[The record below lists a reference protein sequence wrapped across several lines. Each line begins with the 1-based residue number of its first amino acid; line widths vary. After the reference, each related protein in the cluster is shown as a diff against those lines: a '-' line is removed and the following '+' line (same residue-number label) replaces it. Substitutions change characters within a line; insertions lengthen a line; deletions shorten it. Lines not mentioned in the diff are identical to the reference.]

1 MSSAASAASAAKSAA
16 ATAQT
21 TADSAKSAAA
31 ALKPLYTIHDIS
43 VAWTCAS
50 GSTSP
55 ASFAA
60 PSKAG
65 YDYIGPVYAYSGV
78 GGVDIVAMHTS
89 ELTVRNHRSS
99 SASGTAKARLLYIRS

>member
-1 MSSAASAASAAKSAA
+1 MSNAASAASAAKSAA
-16 ATAQT
+16 AAAQT

-31 ALKPLYTIHDIS
+31 ALKPLYAIHDMS

-50 GSTSP
+50 GSTSN
-55 ASFAA
+55 AQFTA

-65 YDYIGPVYAYSGV
+65 YAYSGV

>member
-1 MSSAASAASAAKSAA
+1 MPP
-16 ATAQT
+16 
-21 TADSAKSAAA
+21 TADSAKSATA
-31 ALKPLYTIHDIS
+31 ALKPLYAIHDMS

-50 GSTSP
+50 GSTSNAP
-55 ASFAA
+55 FTA

-65 YDYIGPVYAYSGV
+65 YAYIGPMYAYSGV

>member
-1 MSSAASAASAAKSAA
+1 MSSAASTASAAKSAA
-16 ATAQT
+16 AAAQT

-31 ALKPLYTIHDIS
+31 ALKPLYAIHDMS

-50 GSTSP
+50 GNTSP
-55 ASFAA
+55 APFTA

-65 YDYIGPVYAYSGV
+65 YAYIGPMYAYSGV

-89 ELTVRNHRSS
+89 ELTVRNPRSS

>member
-16 ATAQT
+16 AAAQT

-31 ALKPLYTIHDIS
+31 ALKPLYAIHDMS

-55 ASFAA
+55 APFTA

-65 YDYIGPVYAYSGV
+65 YAYIGPVYAYSGV